1 MKCHLKVALIIDSK
15 VKCLGDKKE
24 SEMNVTNTVNPLVDS
39 SNSTKIEL
47 NSNKVERS
55 ALNKEEAENDL
66 AKNTARIEEQS
77 KSSIS
82 EASNTQ
88 TMTPKQLE
96 KVAQQLQ
103 DFMGEMNRSLEF
115 LVDKDSGRDVIKVL
129 DKSTGDLVKQ
139 YPSEEVLGI
148 ISKLSNATGNLI
160 DTEI

>member
-1 MKCHLKVALIIDSK
+1 M
-15 VKCLGDKKE
+15 CLGDKKE
-24 SEMNVTNTVNPLVDS
+24 SEMNVTNTVNTAVDS

-47 NSNKVERS
+47 TSDKAERS
-55 ALNKEEAENDL
+55 VLNKAEAENDL
-66 AKNTARIEEQS
+66 ANKTARIEAQS
-77 KSSIS
+77 KSTIS
-82 EASNTQ
+82 EANKTQ

>member
-1 MKCHLKVALIIDSK
+1 
-15 VKCLGDKKE
+15 
-24 SEMNVTNTVNPLVDS
+24 
-39 SNSTKIEL
+39 
-47 NSNKVERS
+47 
-55 ALNKEEAENDL
+55 
-66 AKNTARIEEQS
+66 
-77 KSSIS
+77 
-82 EASNTQ
+82 
-88 TMTPKQLE
+88 LE